1 MMKLAIVAAGGLLA
15 AGLLAGCGNESQE
28 DGADVPSSAIK
39 DGTRMGVMRM
49 PDGFR
54 NVAYGCV
61 NGDLVY
67 VTSRGNPASDTSIPS
82 SVVVLPDDPYCSA

>member
-1 MMKLAIVAAGGLLA
+1 MKPAYLAA
-15 AGLLAGCGNESQE
+15 AGLLAAALLAGCTSDTHE
-28 DGADVPSSAIK
+28 DGANVPASAIHDAGK
-39 DGTRMGVMRM
+39 VGVARM

-67 VTSRGNPASDTSIPS
+67 VTSAGNDMDTKQASGI
-82 SVVVLPDDPYCSA
+82 VVLPNDPYCSG